1 MEYHKYILASECF
14 DEEEKKKAKKDLVD
28 IIVEVRE
35 LPKWVIV
42 KCNFN
47 GCIDKIQS
55 YHKICLLLITIL
67 ISIVLINKKLD
78 PY

>member
-55 YHKICLLLITIL
+55 YHKICLLLEMRLTHHYQQN
-67 ISIVLINKKLD
+67 VMGK
-78 PY
+78 Y